1 MTGDSN
7 GKVTPSLRPTRIA
20 DVRDLYD
27 SPASYQFYNIVVG
40 DGGPHVHS
48 GVYRSPNDST
58 SVAAE
63 YSSTLLRELAEGAGV
78 VFRPGVRVL
87 DLGAGV
93 GGAARKLATETGVS
107 VTCFNLCSEQ
117 NAANVAATAEAG
129 LEHLVSVVEGS
140 FEELPAEW
148 TDTFDIIWSQDAF
161 CHSNA
166 KARVWSEVS
175 RVLVPGGHLMLI
187 DLMAGEAADPKLM
200 APFCARLR
208 VDELLTVSEYEAALQ
223 AVGVTTLRTRDL
235 TSHLLPNYRRM
246 VTRLTTERARLDRCS
261 DAFVETVRGLLLES
275 IEAMGQGEAQTWAA
289 LVGRKDGAPR
299 GIGDAAINN
308 SVAAAPLKRWL
319 AAAVTGL
326 TVTEMGDSVGGNTL
340 GSGVGV
346 CRALLAAA
354 GIADYQQVEVVH
366 LASGNRMATH
376 VRGVDA
382 AGACVLPLG
391 GVKAFGGGVGDAVE
405 VFAYADAASPVT
417 PRMVAAA

>member
-7 GKVTPSLRPTRIA
+7 GKVAPSLRPTRIA

-27 SPASYQFYNIVVG
+27 SPASYQFYNVVVG
-40 DGGPHVHS
+40 DEGPHVHS
-48 GVYRSPNDST
+48 GVYRTPNDST
-58 SVAAE
+58 RDAAE
-63 YSSTLLRELAEGAGV
+63 YSSTLLRELGENAGA

-87 DLGAGV
+87 DLGAGI

-107 VTCFNLCSEQ
+107 VTCFNLCAEQ
-117 NAANVAATAEAG
+117 NAANVAMTAEAG
-129 LEHLVSVVEGS
+129 LDHLVSVVEGS

-148 TDTFDIIWSQDAF
+148 TATFDIVWSQDAF
-161 CHSNA
+161 CHSNS
-166 KARVWSEVS
+166 KARVYSEVS

-187 DLMAGEAADPKLM
+187 DLMAGATADPELM

-208 VDELLTVSEYEAALQ
+208 VDELLTVSAYEAALQ

-246 VTRLTTERARLDRCS
+246 VARLTTERARLDLCS
-261 DAFVETVRGLLLES
+261 DAFVETLRGLLRES

-299 GIGDAAINN
+299 GIGDAETNTT
-308 SVAAAPLKRWL
+308 VAAAPLKRWL

-326 TVTEMGDSVGGNTL
+326 KVTEVEDKAGGNSSC
-340 GSGVGV
+340 GGVGV
-346 CRALLAAA
+346 CRTLMTDA
-354 GIADYQQVEVVH
+354 GMADYQMVEVVH
-366 LASGNRMATH
+366 LPSGKRMGTY

-382 AGACVLPLG
+382 AGACVLPLSSEKVFSG
-391 GVKAFGGGVGDAVE
+391 SVGDAVE
-405 VFAYADAASPVT
+405 VLAYADAALPVT
-417 PRMVAAA
+417 PRIVATA